1 MDISVIVPIYG
12 VEKYIDKSL
21 RSLFSQ
27 TKTEGVEF
35 ILVNDCTKDRSI
47 EIAREVI
54 KDFPHCTIRLIEH
67 EVNSGVAAAR
77 QTGLDAAIGEYT
89 IHFDPDDWCE
99 PEMLEEL
106 YAKAKE
112 DDADL
117 VVCDYYDNYTS
128 GEYYRAQNPPY
139 NNFEFIKKSYS
150 NARGLVLFNKL
161 IKRGFLMLN
170 KINFIEGIDLG
181 EDALVCV
188 KSLSY
193 TESFVY
199 LPKAY
204 YHYFHRNGSMTQV
217 RNEASIEKSL
227 KYIKELERFIISHN
241 ITNELGDFLTE
252 NKMIVKLGALQHSG
266 RAKQKEYSKLYPEIT
281 TLITHA
287 NYPRL
292 IWRLALY
299 CASTGHLY
307 MYNFISF
314 SIKALRKLRN
324 YISK

>member
-1 MDISVIVPIYG
+1 MPIYG

-112 DDADL
+112 DDADI
-117 VVCDYYDNYTS
+117 VGCDYIMSYPSKDVYIKQSFPNNGIDCTHKFLQ
-128 GEYYRAQNPPY
+128 GEIMA
-139 NNFEFIKKSYS
+139 
-150 NARGLVLFNKL
+150 GMCNKL
-161 IKRGFLMLN
+161 IRHDIIRTSNIKFL
-170 KINFIEGIDLG
+170 KGIDLT
-181 EDALVCV
+181 EDLLFCC
-188 KSLSY
+188 KIFPYCHSISY
-193 TESFVY
+193 I
-199 LPKAY
+199 PKAY
-204 YHYFHRNGSMTQV
+204 LHYMQHQESMTKSNNLSNKSINDLLQV
-217 RNEASIEKSL
+217 VTEI
-227 KYIKELERFIISHN
+227 ERFY
-241 ITNELGDFLTE
+241 LE
-252 NKMIVKLGALQHSG
+252 NKLMSYFSLSLMYKKAMVKIGLLQG
-266 RAKQKEYSKLYPEIT
+266 RNSYEYINVYPEIYKYLDKLT
-281 TLITHA
+281 GMKKHWRIALFSTKNGGHFFFNLICSAVQFKSKLFSKTE
-287 NYPRL
+287 
-292 IWRLALY
+292 LY
-299 CASTGHLY
+299 
-307 MYNFISF
+307 
-314 SIKALRKLRN
+314 
-324 YISK
+324 